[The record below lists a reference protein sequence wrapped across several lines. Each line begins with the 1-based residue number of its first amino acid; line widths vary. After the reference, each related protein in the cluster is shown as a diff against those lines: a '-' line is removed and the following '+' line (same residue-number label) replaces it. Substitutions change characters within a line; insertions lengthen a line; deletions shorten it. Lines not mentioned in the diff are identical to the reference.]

1 MYRRIVS
8 SLFTLVLLAATFAR
22 GSSIEVSGNITT
34 NTTWTS
40 NNAYLVKGFVYVK
53 TGATLTIQPGTVVY
67 GDKDSKGALIIEQGA
82 KIMAEGTA
90 AQPIV
95 FTSALPAGQRSF
107 GDWGG
112 IIICGKAP
120 VNLPGGSGIIEG
132 GVGAI
137 FGGADPN
144 DNSGV
149 LRYVRIEYPGIA
161 FQPNNEINGLTLGG
175 VGSGTT
181 IEYVQ
186 VSYSGD
192 DGFEFFG
199 GTVNAKYL
207 ISYRTLDDDFDTD
220 NGYSGKIQFALA
232 LRDPEAADQSGS
244 VGFESDNDATG
255 TPATPKTGATFS
267 NFTVVGPKANKS
279 DVVNANY
286 RRGAHLRRNTEM
298 SLYNSIIMGWPS
310 GILIDA
316 NSTADNANTGKLEV
330 RNTIVA
336 GSDTVITNAT
346 NGFNA
351 LAWFGTA
358 AFGNARLANAADV
371 QLVEAFNLYNPN
383 FSPRTGSPAL
393 SGADFTSARLANAFF
408 TPTSYRGAFGT
419 QRWDLG
425 WTNYNPQQT
434 SSGNWIELSGNITAN
449 TTLTS
454 NNKYLLKGFVYV
466 KSGATLNIEAGTI
479 IFGEKASKGS
489 LIVEQGAKINATGTA
504 DRPIVFTSDQP
515 AGQRTYGDWGGIIL
529 CGKAPVNLPGGTGVI
544 EGGVGSTY
552 GGSDASDNSGVL
564 RHVRIEFPG
573 IAFQP
578 NNEINGLTLGGVGNG
593 TTIEYVQVSYSGDDS
608 FEWFGGT
615 VNCKYLIALA
625 GLDDDFDTD
634 NGYSGKVQFALSLRD
649 PNAAD
654 QSGSNGFE
662 SDNDATGT
670 PGTPKTSALFSNVT
684 LIGPKANKNDVVN
697 ANYRRGMHLR
707 RNTELS
713 LYNSVIM
720 GWPSGVLIDANSTA
734 DNATTNKLQI
744 RNTILASS
752 DTVITN
758 ATNSFAALAWFDTPG
773 YGNNRVATTSEVK
786 LSNAFNLTNAD
797 FRPTVGSLALSG
809 ADFTNARL
817 TDAFFAATI
826 YRGAFG
832 GDTRWDAKWAN
843 YNPQYTVY
851 SIISEVEVRYSETI
865 PSSYQLEQNF
875 PNPFN
880 PSTNIT
886 YGLPK
891 SGRVLLK
898 VYDML
903 GREVATLVNQAQPA
917 GTYQVRFNATGM
929 PTGLYF
935 YRLSVGENVEVK
947 RMLLVK

>member
-1 MYRRIVS
+1 MYRKLVTSIFVFILTGAA
-8 SLFTLVLLAATFAR
+8 SLFAGDV
-22 GSSIEVSGNITT
+22 EVSGNITT

-40 NNAYLVKGFVYVK
+40 NNAYLIKGFVYVK
-53 TGATLTIQPGTVVY
+53 SGATLTIEPGTVIY
-67 GDKDSKGALIIEQGA
+67 GDKDTKGALIIEQSA
-82 KIMAEGTA
+82 KLMAEGTA

-95 FTSALPAGQRSF
+95 FTSALPAGQRSY

-112 IIICGKAP
+112 VIICGKAP

-132 GVGAI
+132 GVGAV
-137 FGGADPN
+137 FGGNDPN

-175 VGSGTT
+175 VGSATT

-199 GTVNAKYL
+199 GNVNAKYL

-220 NGYSGKIQFALA
+220 NGYSGKIQYALV
-232 LRDPEAADQSGS
+232 LRDPDAADQSGS
-244 VGFESDNDATG
+244 NGFESDNDASG
-255 TPATPKTGATFS
+255 TPATPKTSAVFS

-298 SLYNSIIMGWPS
+298 SLYNSIIMGWPT

-316 NSTADNANTGKLEV
+316 NSTADNANAGKLEV

-358 AFGNARLANAADV
+358 AFGNTRLANTSDV

-383 FSPRTGSPAL
+383 LIPRTGSPAL

-408 TPTSYRGAFGT
+408 TPTTFRGAFGD

-434 SSGNWIELSGNITAN
+434 SSGDQIEISGNITAN

-529 CGKAPVNLPGGTGVI
+529 CGKAPVNLPGGSGVI

-578 NNEINGLTLGGVGNG
+578 NNEINGLTLGGVGSG
-593 TTIEYVQVSYSGDDS
+593 TTIEYVQVSFAGDDS

-654 QSGSNGFE
+654 QSGSVGFE

-670 PGTPKTSALFSNVT
+670 SGTPKTSALFSNVT

-697 ANYRRGMHLR
+697 ANYRRGLHLR

-713 LYNSVIM
+713 LYNSLIM
-720 GWPSGVLIDANSTA
+720 GWPSGILIDANSTA
-734 DNATTNKLQI
+734 DNATANKLQI

-773 YGNNRVATTSEVK
+773 YGNNRIATTSDVK
-786 LSNAFNLTNAD
+786 LNNAFNLTNAD

-817 TDAFFAATI
+817 TDVFFTTTT

-832 GDTRWDAKWAN
+832 GDARWDAKWAN

-851 SIISEVEVRYSETI
+851 AIVSEVKARLSETI
-865 PSSYQLEQNF
+865 PSSYLLEQNF

-880 PSTNIT
+880 PSTNIK

-891 SGRVLLK
+891 PGHVSLK
-898 VYDML
+898 IYDVL
-903 GREVATLVNQAQPA
+903 GREVATLVNQVQSA
-917 GTYQVRFNATGM
+917 GTYNVRFAASGM

-935 YRLSVGENVEVK
+935 YRLSAGENVEVK